1 MIKLAYEELD
11 RGRNMLT
18 FGIIGLPLV
27 GKTTIFNL
35 VTGKGAQTSQYIT
48 DKTTINVGRLWFL
61 TARVD
66 FLGKVYQPKRL
77 TYAQIQCQDVPGLKY
92 GSGEEKGQEKPVF
105 RRYSFGGCAGSR
117 LTGL

>member
-1 MIKLAYEELD
+1 
-11 RGRNMLT
+11 MLT

-48 DKTTINVGRLWFL
+48 DKTTINVGTALVPD
-61 TARVD
+61 ARVD

-77 TYAQIQCQDVPGLKY
+77 TYAQIQCQDVPTT
-92 GSGEEKGQEKPVF
+92 
-105 RRYSFGGCAGSR
+105 R
-117 LTGL
+117 